1 MFPDSRHSA
10 ANGPLALISPWTQEG
25 TTGSSISQMEALR
38 LEAAVPK
45 VLWLV
50 SSGPGLR
57 LREVYRMG
65 LRRARVGPESNQ
77 GGYWPPSPR
86 PGDAHFCP
94 ADEGRPWWEP
104 GWRGI
109 VNFMEEKQP
118 LNRLAFSFVQKAV

>member
-10 ANGPLALISPWTQEG
+10 VNGPSALISPWTQEG

-50 SSGPGLR
+50 SGGPGLR

-65 LRRARVGPESNQ
+65 LRRARVGPELGQRVIKVGTGHPALDQGMPTSVQQMRAVLVGNQ
-77 GGYWPPSPR
+77 DG
-86 PGDAHFCP
+86 
-94 ADEGRPWWEP
+94 
-104 GWRGI
+104 
-109 VNFMEEKQP
+109 EE
-118 LNRLAFSFVQKAV
+118 L